1 MNLYHYSMVNNIEF
15 GVLFNK
21 DEDEENYNLILNE
34 FSFLKEELQNPIE
47 IITLIKIVEECEIV
61 DVRLVYHQ
69 STNNNYLHL
78 VDAEQKYLS
87 IKIGDKV
94 KLQSIEY
101 EDKLKELI
109 NNYAIYT
116 GENINGKWFTFNPYP
131 NR

>member
-61 DVRLVYHQ
+61 DVRLVYH
-69 STNNNYLHL
+69 
-78 VDAEQKYLS
+78 
-87 IKIGDKV
+87 
-94 KLQSIEY
+94 
-101 EDKLKELI
+101 
-109 NNYAIYT
+109 
-116 GENINGKWFTFNPYP
+116 
-131 NR
+131 

>member
-47 IITLIKIVEECEIV
+47 IISITKLAEECEIV
-61 DVRLVYHQ
+61 NVRLVYHQ

-78 VDAEQKYLS
+78 IDAEEKY
-87 IKIGDKV
+87 
-94 KLQSIEY
+94 
-101 EDKLKELI
+101 
-109 NNYAIYT
+109 
-116 GENINGKWFTFNPYP
+116 FFN
-131 NR
+131 